1 MDNATGGA
9 GMDGEL
15 QIALVAV
22 GITIIVLL
30 ILYNKWQER
39 RHSRKV
45 DKAFRSDHPDVLL
58 NPGAGISN
66 DGDDRFEPRLSG
78 GEGEGEGALGAGI
91 YVDGELP
98 ASYPSD
104 DLRRLP
110 LPPPAVLDP
119 RVDCIIR
126 IDAIDAVEV
135 VKVWA
140 EQTRRFEGLSR
151 PLYWFAFDDGE
162 NLWRPIDAHSSGASH
177 KFLAA
182 LQLVNRQGPISEGD
196 FLRFTGSMQRLA
208 EQFHAVPEG
217 IPHRAEV
224 LGAATELDRF
234 CESVDKLIVINV
246 VANDLAFPATKIRGI
261 AESAGL
267 QLSEDGSFHAVDDSG
282 QTLYVLGNCEPTFFT
297 AEGMSNLQTR
307 AVSLTFEVPRVSDGV
322 AVVERMMQ
330 FAVRLAEVLDGVVVD
345 DDGHAFGAEALGGI
359 SGHIQQF
366 QARMAEVGIDAGS
379 PLALRLFDA

>member
-1 MDNATGGA
+1 
-9 GMDGEL
+9 MDGEL

-58 NPGAGISN
+58 NPGAGI
-66 DGDDRFEPRLSG
+66 GDNVGGNRFEPGLGDREEAQGNPLHLYDD
-78 GEGEGEGALGAGI
+78 GEPHSGAG
-91 YVDGELP
+91 P
-98 ASYPSD
+98 ATSYPSEV
-104 DLRRLP
+104 RRVALP
-110 LPPPAVLDP
+110 LPAVLDP

-126 IDAIDAVEV
+126 IDAIDAIEV
-135 VKVWA
+135 AKVWA
-140 EQTRRFEGLSR
+140 EQTRRFDGLSR

-162 NLWRPIDAHSSGASH
+162 NLWRPIDAHSSGAAH

-182 LQLVNRQGPISEGD
+182 LQLVNRQGPISESD

-217 IPHRAEV
+217 IPLRAEI

-246 VANDLAFPATKIRGI
+246 VANNLPFPATKIRGL

-267 QLSEDGSFHAVDDSG
+267 QLCEDGSFHADDDSG
-282 QTLYVLGNCEPTFFT
+282 QTLYVLGNCEPTLFT
-297 AEGMSNLQTR
+297 AEGMSSLQTR
-307 AVSLTFEVPRVSDGV
+307 AVSLTFEVPRVSDGG
-322 AVVERMMQ
+322 AVFEQMMQ
-330 FAVRLAEVLDGVVVD
+330 FAVRLAEVLDGAVVD
-345 DDGHAFGAEALGGI
+345 DDGYPFGTEALGGI
-359 SGHIQQF
+359 RGHIQQF
-366 QARMAEVGIDAGS
+366 QARMAEVGIIAGS